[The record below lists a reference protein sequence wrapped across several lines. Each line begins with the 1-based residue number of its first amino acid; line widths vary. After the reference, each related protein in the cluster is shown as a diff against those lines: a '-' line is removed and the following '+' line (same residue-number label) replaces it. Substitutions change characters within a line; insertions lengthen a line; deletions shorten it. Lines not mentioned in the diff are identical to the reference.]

1 MAIFGQ
7 IGSRVSSLGNQVA
20 GKTKGSLEQA
30 KIDNEIRSKER
41 EIQARYAELGCVF
54 YESERG
60 LNRGSTNFEPVLQ
73 QIDRMRQ
80 EIREGQKQ
88 IEEIRN
94 RVTCPSCG
102 YAIPAGTKFCPNCGA
117 SVERY
122 RDQVSGGYAGQST
135 CPNCGAPVEEGSVFC
150 TSCGTRLPETAPAQ
164 EQESTEEN
172 TSEKPADKKQKFCPN
187 CGAVLED
194 GAMFCISCGQK
205 VEREDTVQLDPVVS
219 ENRSDPEGQTEGEN
233 TLEKPEEIPKTS
245 QQTETFTADENSAEW

>member
-1 MAIFGQ
+1 M
-7 IGSRVSSLGNQVA
+7 
-20 GKTKGSLEQA
+20 
-30 KIDNEIRSKER
+30 
-41 EIQARYAELGCVF
+41 
-54 YESERG
+54 
-60 LNRGSTNFEPVLQ
+60 
-73 QIDRMRQ
+73 
-80 EIREGQKQ
+80 
-88 IEEIRN
+88 
-94 RVTCPSCG
+94 
-102 YAIPAGTKFCPNCGA
+102 
-117 SVERY
+117 ERY

-172 TSEKPADKKQKFCPN
+172 TSEKPADKKHEFCPN